1 MSKIKKT
8 RPEGQRVNGKRLKV
22 AGAPWQLQTAKA
34 RFSEVFRLA
43 RAIGPQLIT
52 RQGREAVVVL
62 SVEQF
67 NQLIGREPQPTSLV
81 QFFAESPLAG
91 LQLNLERSKDAGRQI
106 DL

>member
-1 MSKIKKT
+1 MSKIKET
-8 RPEGQRVNGKRLKV
+8 RREAQRVNGKLLKG

-52 RQGREAVVVL
+52 RHGREAVVVL
-62 SVEQF
+62 SLEHF
-67 NQLIGREPQPTSLV
+67 NQLVAREPRPSSLV
-81 QFFAESPLAG
+81 EFFAESPLAG

-106 DL
+106 DP